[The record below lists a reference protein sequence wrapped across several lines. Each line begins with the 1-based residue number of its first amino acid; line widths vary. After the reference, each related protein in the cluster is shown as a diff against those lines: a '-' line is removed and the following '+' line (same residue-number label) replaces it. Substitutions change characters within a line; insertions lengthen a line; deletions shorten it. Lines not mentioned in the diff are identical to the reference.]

1 MGFRAINAILGESW
15 AMRPD
20 ALENMLAIAGRE
32 HEFANG
38 DLQALEQRLGRPLMN
53 TERATIRDGVAVI
66 PVTGPLFRY
75 ANIMTE
81 LSGAT
86 SYATLATDLRA
97 ALDDPAVSAIVL
109 NVDSPGGQAK
119 GANEFAK
126 QVRDVRGVK
135 PIVAYVGGDAASA
148 AYWIASAADEIIA
161 DESAVLGSIGA
172 MISLQMGEDKPGQ
185 RKYTFVSSQ
194 SPLKNADPSTAEG
207 GREIQRLTNELAQVF
222 VETVASNRGTSAEQ
236 VLEKYGQGAV
246 FTGAEALKRG
256 MIDSIGTFEAVLAR
270 FSTSSRPAAFGGTR
284 AGAANMANQNQ
295 AGADNQLPEITAAW
309 VAENHPAVAEALR
322 AEGAA
327 AVDTSAL
334 VAEAKTAGATA
345 ERERLAG
352 IEALAMPGTD
362 GLIAQ
367 LKADATMTP
376 ERAAMQILQAARA
389 NGFGASAGG
398 HLASL
403 RSTEA
408 DLNPPAAGHGEDQEP
423 TLEEAAKAA
432 TALARKA
439 GIDA

>member
-1 MGFRAINAILGESW
+1 MGARAINAILGESW
-15 AMRPD
+15 AMRPES
-20 ALENMLAIAGRE
+20 LENMLAIAARE

-53 TERATIRDGVAVI
+53 TERATVRDGVAVI

-97 ALDDPAVSAIVL
+97 AVEDPNVQAIVL
-109 NVDSPGGQAK
+109 NIDSPGGQAK

-126 QVRDVRGVK
+126 QVRNVRGVK

-148 AYWIASAADEIIA
+148 AYWIASAADEIVA

-172 MISLQMGEDKPGQ
+172 MISLQMGDDKPGQ

-194 SPLKNADPSTAEG
+194 SPLKNADPGTPEG

-222 VETVASNRGTSAEQ
+222 VETVAGNRGTSAEQ

-256 MIDSIGTFEAVLAR
+256 MIDSIGTFESVMAR
-270 FSTSSRPAAFGGTR
+270 FNTSSRPAAVGGMR
-284 AGAANMANQNQ
+284 AGVATMANQHQ
-295 AGADNQLPEITAAW
+295 AGADTNLPEITAAW

-327 AVDTSAL
+327 SVDTATII
-334 VAEAKTAGATA
+334 AEAKAAGAA
-345 ERERLAG
+345 DERERIAG
-352 IEALAMPGTD
+352 IEALAMPGTEA
-362 GLIAQ
+362 LIAE
-367 LKADATMTP
+367 LKADADMTSD
-376 ERAAMQILQAARA
+376 RAAVRILQAVRA
-389 NGFGASAGG
+389 GGLTVNASG
-398 HLASL
+398 HLAGL
-403 RSTEA
+403 RSTESN
-408 DLNPPAAGHGEDQEP
+408 LNPPAAGTGEDQEP
-423 TLEEAAKAA
+423 SLEEAAKAA